1 MIIATSRH
9 FDLRAAQEPKQLK
22 PETSTGRDVLDKT
35 FYTFKLLFKR
45 EVFNVLLII
54 AGIFSAGFGLKSF
67 LLPNN
72 FIDGGVTGMSLL
84 TSQVSGVK
92 LPLLIVILNIP
103 FIILGFTQM
112 GRKFALKTVMA
123 IIGLALCVATIN
135 YPVLT
140 ADKLLVSVFGGF
152 FMGAGIGL
160 AMRGGA
166 VIDGT
171 EAMAIYLS
179 KKTGVAVGDVIL
191 LLNIVIFSFAA
202 WLLSLEIA
210 LYSILAYLSA
220 SKTVDF
226 FIEGIEEYISVS
238 IVSEKSEEIREMITA
253 GMGQAVT
260 IYRGAKGFGLS
271 RDEFNEIDI
280 LHSVV
285 TRFEVTRLKK
295 EVERIDPD
303 AFMVMNRVKDIKG
316 GMIRKRP
323 LH

>member
-1 MIIATSRH
+1 MS
-9 FDLRAAQEPKQLK
+9 KYM
-22 PETSTGRDVLDKT
+22 LDKT

-45 EVFNVLLII
+45 EIMNVFLIVLGVL
-54 AGIFSAGFGLKSF
+54 SAGFGLKSF
-67 LLPNN
+67 LLPNK
-72 FIDGGVTGMSLL
+72 FIDGGVTGVSLL
-84 TSQVSGVK
+84 VSEISGVK
-92 LPLLIVILNIP
+92 LPLLIVLLNIP
-103 FIILGFTQM
+103 FIVLGYTQM
-112 GRKFALKTVMA
+112 GRKFAIKTVLA
-123 IIGLALCVATIN
+123 IMGLAFCVATIH

-179 KKTGVAVGDVIL
+179 KKTGLGVGDVIL
-191 LLNIVIFSFAA
+191 SLNIVIFSFAA

-220 SKTVDF
+220 SKAVDF
-226 FIEGIEEYISVS
+226 FIEGIEEYIAVS
-238 IVSEKSEEIREMITA
+238 IISEKSEEIRQMITI
-253 GMGQAVT
+253 GLGQGVT
-260 IYRGAKGFGLS
+260 VYKGARGFGEA
-271 RDEFNEIDI
+271 RENFQDIDI

-285 TRFEVTRLKK
+285 TRIEISKLKK
-295 EVERIDPD
+295 EIERIDPD
-303 AFMVMNRVKDIKG
+303 AFIVMNKIKDIKG